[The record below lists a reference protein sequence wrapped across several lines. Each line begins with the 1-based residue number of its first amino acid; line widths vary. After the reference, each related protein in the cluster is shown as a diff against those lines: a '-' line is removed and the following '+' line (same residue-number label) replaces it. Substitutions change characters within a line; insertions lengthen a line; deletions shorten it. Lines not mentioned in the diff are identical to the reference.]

1 LRTVQQSNT
10 HPKKGRDVSGRS
22 TVPSNRGRI
31 CDRPNVGELLD
42 VLHRSGLGHGE
53 VRDVGARDVDV
64 GESEAEER
72 DGGAQVASVLGAM
85 GLDYVD
91 LARCL

>member
-1 LRTVQQSNT
+1 VLLAD
-10 HPKKGRDVSGRS
+10 PCRS
-22 TVPSNRGRI
+22 VP
-31 CDRPNVGELLD
+31 DLVEAQD
-42 VLHRSGLGHGE
+42 DE
-53 VRDVGARDVDV
+53 VAVV
-64 GESEAEER
+64 SEAEER